1 MGKFCPKCGEKMKL
15 SRIPIIIMILEAII
29 ILVLLILFLVTLDW
43 LNEINS
49 DSSSLVKSESSN
61 TAQALVNYVN
71 TNPYYN
77 ECPWCPNYG
86 YVTGAKPKT
95 WSVGSDTAYY
105 TYPLTNEE
113 LLIYLS
119 ELEEN
124 LFEKNPFSTG
134 EFIAYSREFNGEEQ
148 SIGIQ
153 ISQENKEITIFA
165 KDE

>member
-1 MGKFCPKCGEKMKL
+1 MTPYICVCYAHLEGGEY
-15 SRIPIIIMILEAII
+15 II

-61 TAQALVNYVN
+61 AAQTLVDDIN

-95 WSVGSDTAYY
+95 WNVGSNTAYY
-105 TYPLTNEE
+105 TYTLTNEE
-113 LLIYLS
+113 LSTYLS

-134 EFIAYSREFNGEEQ
+134 DLIVYSRDFNGEKQ
-148 SIGIQ
+148 NISIQ
-153 ISQENKEITIFA
+153 ISQENKEVTIFA